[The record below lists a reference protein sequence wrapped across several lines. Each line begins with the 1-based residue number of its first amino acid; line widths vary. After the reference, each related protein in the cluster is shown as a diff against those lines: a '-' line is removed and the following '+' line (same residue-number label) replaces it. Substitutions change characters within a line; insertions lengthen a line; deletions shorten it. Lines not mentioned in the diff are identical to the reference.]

1 MVFPFLVGV
10 SQTMSEV
17 QSLSAQL
24 KSGVIDGTHLAKL
37 VTEGKLTKS
46 DRRKITRLAQK
57 KEVVLSDRQKLRL
70 ESKAKKQ
77 LPRLTRDDRHQKFV
91 VEKMEIQREKRNMR
105 DMVCLGCR
113 QVGHSLKYCTVSLQE
128 TSAKTLFCYNC
139 GETNHALRNCSMPKV
154 PGFLPFAECF
164 LCKERGHISKDCTK
178 NPNGLYPMGGC
189 CHICSS
195 KFHLVR
201 DCPQKQQLEE
211 TSTKD
216 EKPDL
221 PGRTIKLGTLDDS
234 AGGDEH
240 VDIIEDNDEEE
251 EPSARKSKKSKRK

>member
-1 MVFPFLVGV
+1 
-10 SQTMSEV
+10 MSEV

-24 KSGVIDGTHLAKL
+24 KSGAIGGTHLAKL
-37 VTEGKLTKS
+37 VSDGKLSKS

-57 KEVVLSDRQKLRL
+57 KEKVLSERQKLRL

-77 LPRLTRDDRHQKFV
+77 LPRLTRNDRHQKYV
-91 VEKMEIQREKRNMR
+91 VEKMEVQREKRNMR

-164 LCKERGHISKDCTK
+164 LCKEKGHISKDCTE
-178 NPNGLYPMGGC
+178 NPNGLYPQGGC

-195 KFHLVR
+195 KYHLVR
-201 DCPQKQQLEE
+201 DCPQKQQEE
-211 TSTKD
+211 EAISAPAETPT
-216 EKPDL
+216 L
-221 PGRTIKLGTLDDS
+221 PGRAIKLGTLDDS

-240 VDIIEDNDEEE
+240 VDIIEEEDEESE
-251 EPSARKSKKSKRK
+251 EPRTKKTKKAKRKRVE

>member
-1 MVFPFLVGV
+1 
-10 SQTMSEV
+10 MSEV
-17 QSLSAQL
+17 QTLSAQL
-24 KSGVIDGTHLAKL
+24 KSGAIDGTYLAKL
-37 VTEGKLTKS
+37 VTEGKLSKS
-46 DRRKITRLAQK
+46 DRRKITRLSQK
-57 KEVVLSDRQKLRL
+57 KEIVLSDRQKLRL

-77 LPRLTRDDRHQKFV
+77 LPKLTRDDRHQKFV

-113 QVGHSLKYCTVSLQE
+113 EVGHSLKYCTVSLQE
-128 TSAKTLFCYNC
+128 QPSNTKTLFCYNC

-164 LCKERGHISKDCTK
+164 LCRERGHISKDCTK
-178 NPNGLYPMGGC
+178 NPNGLYPHGGC

-201 DCPQKQQLEE
+201 DCPQKQEQEE
-211 TSTKD
+211 KTTKED
-216 EKPDL
+216 TKP
-221 PGRTIKLGTLDDS
+221 PGRAIKLGTLDDS

-240 VDIIEDNDEEE
+240 VEIIEENEEE
-251 EPSARKSKKSKRK
+251 EDEEPRAKKSKKSKRK